1 MLTEE
6 ILEIANNIKEELIDV
21 RRYMHMYPELSFE
34 EFKTSEFIKEKL
46 KEHNIN
52 YIEDFHK
59 TAVVALIK
67 GRKEGKT
74 ILVRGDIDA
83 LPIEE
88 NNSLEYK
95 SLNKGVMH
103 ACGHDAHIAWTLG
116 TAIILNKLKD
126 KIKGNVKFI
135 FQPGEE
141 NQWGAKEMLKYGI
154 LENPKVDA
162 AIAGHVWPDVQ
173 SGKIAIVNGCAMACA
188 NKFRIEIIGK
198 GGHGASPQD
207 TLDPIAIANEVYM
220 AIQQIVSRRVDPYD
234 SVVISIGV
242 FKAQGSYN
250 IIPDK
255 VEMEGTIRTL
265 SKDKMKEIIR
275 LIDNIL
281 KGIVLIQGA
290 KYRFDATEGVY
301 PLINSEE
308 FVYLAREAVVKVL
321 GESNV
326 EILKHGSMTGDDFS
340 YFLNKVPGVFMYIGT
355 LNNEKNINKPLHNCN
370 FDIDEDIIYKAS
382 TVLSQLVIDYLNS

>member
-21 RRYMHMYPELSFE
+21 RRHMHKYPELSFQ
-34 EFKTSEFIKEKL
+34 EFKTSAFIKEKL

-67 GRKEGKT
+67 GNKQGKT

-116 TAIILNKLKD
+116 TAIILNKLKN

-173 SGKIAIVNGCAMACA
+173 SGKISIVNGCAMACA

-220 AIQQIVSRRVDPYD
+220 AIQQIVSRKVDPYD

-242 FKAQGSYN
+242 L
-250 IIPDK
+250 
-255 VEMEGTIRTL
+255 RH
-265 SKDKMKEIIR
+265 R
-275 LIDNIL
+275 
-281 KGIVLIQGA
+281 VLI
-290 KYRFDATEGVY
+290 
-301 PLINSEE
+301 I
-308 FVYLAREAVVKVL
+308 
-321 GESNV
+321 
-326 EILKHGSMTGDDFS
+326 
-340 YFLNKVPGVFMYIGT
+340 
-355 LNNEKNINKPLHNCN
+355 
-370 FDIDEDIIYKAS
+370 
-382 TVLSQLVIDYLNS
+382 

>member
-1 MLTEE
+1 
-6 ILEIANNIKEELIDV
+6 NIKEELIDV

-220 AIQQIVSRRVDPYD
+220 AIQQIVSRKVDPYD

-370 FDIDEDIIYKAS
+370 FDIDEDI
-382 TVLSQLVIDYLNS
+382 

>member
-21 RRYMHMYPELSFE
+21 RRYIHKYPELSFE

-67 GRKEGKT
+67 GKKEGKT

-126 KIKGNVKFI
+126 QIKGNVKFI

-220 AIQQIVSRRVDPYD
+220 AIQQIVSRKVDPYD

-265 SKDKMKEIIR
+265 SKEKMKEIIR

-281 KGIVLIQGA
+281 KGIVLIQEA

-340 YFLNKVPGVFMYIGT
+340 YFLNKVPGVFMYVGT

>member
-6 ILEIANNIKEELIDV
+6 ILEIANNIKEELVDV
-21 RRYMHMYPELSFE
+21 RRYMHKYPELSFE

-220 AIQQIVSRRVDPYD
+220 TIQQIVSRKVDPYD

-281 KGIVLIQGA
+281 KGIVLIQEA

-340 YFLNKVPGVFMYIGT
+340 YFLNKVPGVFMYVGT

>member
-1 MLTEE
+1 
-6 ILEIANNIKEELIDV
+6 
-21 RRYMHMYPELSFE
+21 
-34 EFKTSEFIKEKL
+34 
-46 KEHNIN
+46 
-52 YIEDFHK
+52 
-59 TAVVALIK
+59 
-67 GRKEGKT
+67 
-74 ILVRGDIDA
+74 
-83 LPIEE
+83 
-88 NNSLEYK
+88 
-95 SLNKGVMH
+95 
-103 ACGHDAHIAWTLG
+103 
-116 TAIILNKLKD
+116 
-126 KIKGNVKFI
+126 
-135 FQPGEE
+135 
-141 NQWGAKEMLKYGI
+141 
-154 LENPKVDA
+154 
-162 AIAGHVWPDVQ
+162 
-173 SGKIAIVNGCAMACA
+173 
-188 NKFRIEIIGK
+188 
-198 GGHGASPQD
+198 
-207 TLDPIAIANEVYM
+207 
-220 AIQQIVSRRVDPYD
+220 
-234 SVVISIGV
+234 
-242 FKAQGSYN
+242 
-250 IIPDK
+250 
-255 VEMEGTIRTL
+255 MEGTIRTL